1 MKFFNKIIN
10 RKKNSENKIL
20 LELYFALVEKYSQLQ
35 SKDSEAQALNFLNLC
50 KIQKIRK
57 HFLGNKVSVWICH
70 PGIFIGK
77 AGTDIDFLE
86 EKTGYKFE
94 LIECEVFNNIEYELK
109 RIGSALQN
117 GLFFVIRN

>member
-1 MKFFNKIIN
+1 MKFFDKIIN
-10 RKKNSENKIL
+10 RKKNSEKKIL
-20 LELYFALVEKYSQLQ
+20 LELYFALVEKYSLQ
-35 SKDSEAQALNFLNLC
+35 SKDSEAQALRFLNLC

-57 HFLGNKVSVWICH
+57 HIFGNKVSVWICH

-77 AGTDIDFLE
+77 AGSDINFLE

-109 RIGSALQN
+109 RIGSAL
-117 GLFFVIRN
+117 